1 MDKNQLIKRLM
12 ATFLGEIDEHVRSM
26 NEDMLALEKNPTA
39 SDRTERLKSLFR
51 SAHSMKGAARSVNVE
66 TIEDACHRLE
76 EILSKAR
83 DGSVPL
89 DPDRFSLMF
98 ETVDAI
104 EEAGMRL
111 REQHDLAGSPL
122 AALLPRLEAAA
133 AGDPAAFSYVTHRS
147 AAASEPNAESPLS
160 VASAVAQGD
169 ADFSNDDNFKTSKH
183 TDLVANP
190 PGPRLTTNSGEMNQT
205 TTIDEREPT
214 DKGDAANREK
224 STETKLA
231 IGSEALTVNQ
241 PKSTETILDSGNQ
254 ALASE
259 TQTLDSG
266 TETLQAVNQ
275 TLAEKLPNSTGTHS
289 EPAQGSPGVKPSISN
304 ETHADASM
312 RRAANAQSLK
322 HTNKTLGNIDSKIT
336 AGADPFNEPPK
347 DQGFVRIPAEKLDAL
362 LTRSGE
368 LLVAERQIDAW
379 VGDLLEIR
387 DLVVRWKSEWRNTQ
401 KYIDELISI
410 DENRRAKLVEGRP
423 ASPQSAPVSHP
434 PPRRIRRAE
443 RGLATVGENL
453 NRLER
458 DIDRLASV
466 VAKGGRRLDR
476 AATLVDDEVRRVRML
491 PFAEACQGLERAVR
505 DIAQSSNKIVD
516 LLIQGGDV
524 ELDRSV
530 LEGLKDPLGHLVRNA
545 VDHGIEPPDERVRSG
560 KPGRGRVTV
569 SASLRGSHVEVVV
582 EDDGKGLDREAIR
595 RQARKQGI
603 PEPPDDRDLTS
614 LIFLAGFSTASIVTN
629 ISGRGVG
636 LDVVKN
642 RLEALHGTIDVATA
656 IGKGTKFTLA
666 APLTLTT
673 LRAILFSAGGGLFA
687 LASTN
692 VMKLVR
698 VDPVDIRMVQ
708 GRETLAI
715 GGALWPVIPLAERLG
730 TASREVDRATGK
742 KPGLIVAA
750 GERRMAFLVDELIA
764 EQEIVVKS
772 LGSRIR
778 RTRYLSGATILPSGR
793 IALVLNAAGL
803 VKAAPT
809 TSPSRRIAGTA
820 LDPAAR
826 KRKRVLVVDDSV
838 TTRTL
843 EKTILESEGFE
854 VVTAVDGVEGLRT
867 LEEKGADLLLC
878 DVDMPRMDG
887 FELTRAVRDSQ
898 RFARLPVVLFT
909 SLAEDRDRARGVEVG
924 ADAYIVKGGFEQND
938 LIETI
943 KRFI

>member
-26 NEDMLALEKNPTA
+26 NDDMLALEKNPTA

-133 AGDPAAFSYVTHRS
+133 AGDPSAFSYVTHRS
-147 AAASEPNAESPLS
+147 AAAPEPNAQSPLA

-169 ADFSNDDNFKTSKH
+169 ADFSNDENLKTSKH
-183 TDLVANP
+183 TDTLANP
-190 PGPRLTTNSGEMNQT
+190 PGPRLTTNPDEINQS

-224 STETKLA
+224 STERKIVT
-231 IGSEALTVNQ
+231 GTEDLTEKQ
-241 PKSTETILDSGNQ
+241 PKSTETK
-254 ALASE
+254 
-259 TQTLDSG
+259 LDSG
-266 TETLQAVNQ
+266 TQ
-275 TLAEKLPNSTGTHS
+275 TIDSGTRAIAEKLPNSTGTHS
-289 EPAQGSPGVKPSISN
+289 EPAHGSPGVKPSISN
-304 ETHADASM
+304 ETHADASA
-312 RRAANAQSLK
+312 RRSANTQSLK
-322 HTNKTLGNIDSKIT
+322 HTNKTHGNIDSKIT
-336 AGADPFNEPPK
+336 AGADPFNELPK

-401 KYIDELISI
+401 KYIDELISF
-410 DENRRAKLVEGRP
+410 DEMRRVSLVEGRP
-423 ASPQSAPVSHP
+423 ASPQPALGSHP
-434 PPRRIRRAE
+434 PTRRIRRAE
-443 RGLATVGENL
+443 RGLATVAENL

-505 DIAQSSNKIVD
+505 DIAQSSNKSVD

-545 VDHGIEPPDERVRSG
+545 VDHGIEPPDERSRAG
-560 KPGRGRVTV
+560 KPARGRVTV

-642 RLEALHGTIDVATA
+642 RLESLHGTIDVATA

-698 VDPVDIRMVQ
+698 VDPADVRMVQ

-715 GGALWPVIPLAERLG
+715 GGALWPVLPLAERLG

-803 VKAAPT
+803 VKAAPA

-887 FELTRAVRDSQ
+887 FEFTRAVRDSQ

>member
-12 ATFLGEIDEHVRSM
+12 ATFLGEIEEHVRTM
-26 NEDMLALEKNPTA
+26 NDDMLALEKDPQA
-39 SDRTERLKSLFR
+39 PDRTERLKSLFR

-89 DPDRFSLMF
+89 DPNRFSLMF

-111 REQHDLAGSPL
+111 REQNDLAGSPL

-133 AGDPAAFSYVTHRS
+133 AGDPAAFSYVSHRS
-147 AAASEPNAESPLS
+147 PVAADATTESPLS
-160 VASAVAQGD
+160 VASAVAKSVPD
-169 ADFSNDDNFKTSKH
+169 DSSNDPHAITPTISDPHAAASTQPDPPPDRSETEQTANTAEIEAKDDSASRRSAEIPKQ
-183 TDLVANP
+183 TD
-190 PGPRLTTNSGEMNQT
+190 
-205 TTIDEREPT
+205 
-214 DKGDAANREK
+214 GDQSLE
-224 STETKLA
+224 STETS
-231 IGSEALTVNQ
+231 IEAADPLVAKAEPPRANVD
-241 PKSTETILDSGNQ
+241 K
-254 ALASE
+254 
-259 TQTLDSG
+259 TQ
-266 TETLQAVNQ
+266 
-275 TLAEKLPNSTGTHS
+275 
-289 EPAQGSPGVKPSISN
+289 
-304 ETHADASM
+304 
-312 RRAANAQSLK
+312 NA
-322 HTNKTLGNIDSKIT
+322 IDSRILT
-336 AGADPFNEPPK
+336 DTDSLIESSK
-347 DQGFVRIPAEKLDAL
+347 DQGFVRIPAEKLDVL

-379 VGDLLEIR
+379 VGELVELR
-387 DLVVRWKSEWRNTQ
+387 DLVVRWKTEWRNAY
-401 KYIDELISI
+401 KSIDELISV
-410 DENRRAKLVEGRP
+410 DENRRAGIAEVQAAPRAP
-423 ASPQSAPVSHP
+423 AAGSHT

-443 RGLATVGENL
+443 RALGAVGENL
-453 NRLER
+453 TRLER

-476 AATLVDDEVRRVRML
+476 AAKLVDDEVRRVRML
-491 PFAEACQGLERAVR
+491 PFAEACQGLERSVR
-505 DIAQSSNKIVD
+505 DIARSNNKKAD

-545 VDHGIEPPDERVRSG
+545 VDHGIEKPAERVRSG
-560 KPGRGRVTV
+560 KPERGRVTV

-582 EDDGKGLDREAIR
+582 EDDGKGLDRDAIR

-642 RLEALHGTIDVATA
+642 RLESLHGTIDVATS
-656 IGKGTKFTLA
+656 IGNGTKFTLA

-673 LRAILFSAGGGLFA
+673 LRAILFSAGRGLFA

-692 VMKLVR
+692 VIKLVR
-698 VDPVDIRMVQ
+698 VDPADIRMIQ

-715 GGALWPVIPLAERLG
+715 GGALWPVAPLALALG
-730 TASREVDRATGK
+730 MNSSEVDRTTGK
-742 KPGLIVAA
+742 RPGLIVAA

-778 RTRYLSGATILPSGR
+778 RTRHLSGATILPSGR

-803 VKAAPT
+803 VKSVPPAT
-809 TSPSRRIAGTA
+809 ISSRIAGSGV
-820 LDPAAR
+820 DPSAR

-843 EKTILESEGFE
+843 EKTILESEGYE
-854 VVTAVDGVEGLRT
+854 VVTAVDGVEGLRM

-887 FELTRAVRDSQ
+887 FELTRAVRDSH

-924 ADAYIVKGGFEQND
+924 ADAYIVKGGFEQQD

>member
-12 ATFLGEIDEHVRSM
+12 ATFLGEIEEHVRSM
-26 NEDMLALEKNPTA
+26 NDDMLALEKNPHA

-83 DGSVPL
+83 DGTVPL
-89 DPDRFSLMF
+89 DSDRFSLMF

-111 REQHDLAGSPL
+111 REQNDLAGSPL

-133 AGDPAAFSYVTHRS
+133 AGDPSAFSYVSHRS
-147 AAASEPNAESPLS
+147 PVASPASDESPLAL
-160 VASAVAQGD
+160 ASAVAKSGD
-169 ADFSNDDNFKTSKH
+169 DPSINPQANEPTRTDSPANQTESEQTPQADENPKTSN
-183 TDLVANP
+183 A
-190 PGPRLTTNSGEMNQT
+190 
-205 TTIDEREPT
+205 DERVATSQE
-214 DKGDAANREK
+214 GAANQVKSADTNIQVGTQAHADQASNSIATHAEPVIDPPAPNPLK
-224 STETKLA
+224 STETQTPAAPSVKA
-231 IGSEALTVNQ
+231 IDVRNNF
-241 PKSTETILDSGNQ
+241 K
-254 ALASE
+254 
-259 TQTLDSG
+259 
-266 TETLQAVNQ
+266 
-275 TLAEKLPNSTGTHS
+275 KPNH
-289 EPAQGSPGVKPSISN
+289 
-304 ETHADASM
+304 
-312 RRAANAQSLK
+312 
-322 HTNKTLGNIDSKIT
+322 NIDSRLLT
-336 AGADPFNEPPK
+336 DADSLSETPK
-347 DQGFVRIPAEKLDAL
+347 DQGFVRIPAEKLDVL

-379 VGDLLEIR
+379 VGELVELR
-387 DLVVRWKSEWRNTQ
+387 DLVVRWKSEWRNAH
-401 KYIDELISI
+401 KSIDELISVH
-410 DENRRAKLVEGRP
+410 ENRRAGPTVDR
-423 ASPQSAPVSHP
+423 AAPGPIAAATGSHT
-434 PPRRIRRAE
+434 PPRRIRRVEQAL
-443 RGLATVGENL
+443 GAVGDNL
-453 NRLER
+453 TRLER

-476 AATLVDDEVRRVRML
+476 AAKLVDDEVRRVRML
-491 PFAEACQGLERAVR
+491 PFAEACQGLERSVR
-505 DIAQSSNKIVD
+505 DIAQSNDKIVD
-516 LLIQGGDV
+516 LFIEGGDV

-545 VDHGIEPPDERVRSG
+545 VDHGIENPSDRVRSG
-560 KPGRGRVTV
+560 KPARGRVTV

-582 EDDGKGLDREAIR
+582 EDDGKGLDRDAIR

-642 RLEALHGTIDVATA
+642 RLESLHGTIDVATSV
-656 IGKGTKFTLA
+656 GKGTKFTLA

-692 VMKLVR
+692 VIKLVR
-698 VDPVDIRMVQ
+698 VDPADIRMIQ
-708 GRETLAI
+708 GRETLTI
-715 GGALWPVIPLAERLG
+715 GGALWPVAPLTVALG
-730 TASREVDRATGK
+730 SASHDVDRATGK
-742 KPGLIVAA
+742 RPGLIVAA

-778 RTRYLSGATILPSGR
+778 RTRHLTGATILPSGR

-803 VKAAPT
+803 VKSVPT
-809 TSPSRRIAGTA
+809 NTPSRRIAGSA
-820 LDPAAR
+820 LDPSAR
-826 KRKRVLVVDDSV
+826 KRKRVLVVDDSI

-924 ADAYIVKGGFEQND
+924 ADAYIVKGGFEQKD

-943 KRFI
+943 NRFIS